1 MGLIQIILTIIAWRK
16 GWKWRSLFPMI
27 AAFTIGVII
36 AFNSP
41 YIDMF
46 EYIWIDVIA
55 IIILIFMCFKKP
67 SVNKN
72 KIMFCEK
79 CGKEVYDEA
88 VVCLNC
94 GCALGQ

>member
-1 MGLIQIILTIIAWRK
+1 
-16 GWKWRSLFPMI
+16 
-27 AAFTIGVII
+27 
-36 AFNSP
+36 
-41 YIDMF
+41 MF